1 MARRQRCPT
10 CGSRQWHK
18 EPSSGLIACSEG
30 HVLQN
35 YRNEATETEDMGH
48 HTLWKRTM
56 KSGRKKKEAES
67 KANPLLYH
75 GARGRYL
82 YFECLQLMLRKQVA
96 VLMKLWALPQ
106 EFEIVCRDIWALHL
120 ELLPDPPTAEPYR
133 FAQEL
138 RDDEDDDEGG
148 SEKTD
153 AGMKGEESG
162 EEIESED
169 ESHSDEEDEQEEKS
183 RDEELEALLRAN
195 SDLEDSSDDEDGEKP
210 PKPAGRMPGR
220 RRGYQVY
227 ESPESTIAVLIV
239 GCWTLRI
246 PVLCRDFTRVIESY
260 KLPYLDP
267 IQRQLLPKS
276 MVVHLT
282 KHTVQA
288 LSPYHAPSTQVLY
301 RLSSRL
307 SKMMYTSFG
316 SFTPEANA
324 APILWRVV
332 SQGLGGTPMLYRLTK
347 RLGQILSLP
356 LTLHHTLAPALEKR
370 RTYKPERH
378 VYDNVA
384 PEVSLMAVAI
394 IVLKM
399 VYGLDGR
406 PRRPRDGSDVA
417 CGLVRADEFLT
428 GLENLEKEEEG
439 QELNSRIDVDVSI
452 EMIDAYFDF
461 SERVLIGNGDGGRE
475 RNVVLERFFPVVPG
489 MTEQRAGDGMLSG
502 QREGVVDV
510 EGAMGPGEGYRM
522 YRGHDVG
529 GTMGREWAAV
539 VGRGA
544 RWTGVG
550 VEAMSAVVESY
561 ERRLARWRPRA
572 ADVIAS

>member
-138 RDDEDDDEGG
+138 RDDDDDDEGG

-246 PVLCRDFTRVIESY
+246 PILCRDFTRHVVKDDVHIIW
-260 KLPYLDP
+260 KLYTGSQCRTNLVAS
-267 IQRQLLPKS
+267 RVTRLGR
-276 MVVHLT
+276 
-282 KHTVQA
+282 
-288 LSPYHAPSTQVLY
+288 HA
-301 RLSSRL
+301 
-307 SKMMYTSFG
+307 
-316 SFTPEANA
+316 
-324 APILWRVV
+324 
-332 SQGLGGTPMLYRLTK
+332 LTK